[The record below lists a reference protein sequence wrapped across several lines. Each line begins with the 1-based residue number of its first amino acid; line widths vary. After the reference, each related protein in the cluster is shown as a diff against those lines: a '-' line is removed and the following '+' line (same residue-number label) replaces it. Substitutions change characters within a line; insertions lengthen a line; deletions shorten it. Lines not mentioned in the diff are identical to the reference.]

1 MAEIEG
7 VVMCCMIA
15 PAAAD
20 VPARC
25 IVVSTR
31 CHPPTASVRHPRDAG
46 WVILGRM
53 KHALLALALSGCV
66 TTAGIVK
73 KQDVALPLL
82 IGAVVADMVVI
93 SAAAS
98 QIQDYSYG
106 ASLATGL
113 AITAVD
119 VAVGCLIG
127 ACSSLKL

>member
-1 MAEIEG
+1 
-7 VVMCCMIA
+7 
-15 PAAAD
+15 
-20 VPARC
+20 
-25 IVVSTR
+25 
-31 CHPPTASVRHPRDAG
+31 
-46 WVILGRM
+46 M

-82 IGAVVADMVVI
+82 IGAVVADMIVI

>member
-1 MAEIEG
+1 
-7 VVMCCMIA
+7 
-15 PAAAD
+15 
-20 VPARC
+20 
-25 IVVSTR
+25 
-31 CHPPTASVRHPRDAG
+31 
-46 WVILGRM
+46 M